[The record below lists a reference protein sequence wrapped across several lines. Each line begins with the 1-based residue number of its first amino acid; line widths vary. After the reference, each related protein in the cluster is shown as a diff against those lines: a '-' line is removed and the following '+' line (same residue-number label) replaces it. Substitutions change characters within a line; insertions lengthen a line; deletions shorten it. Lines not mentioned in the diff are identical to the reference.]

1 MNYYEKLKA
10 QQDYNNEQEECILNT
25 VKLLKTS
32 VGNIN
37 KPGLLFGEIQS
48 GKTRTFIGI
57 IANAFDNGYD
67 ISIVLTKSTIA
78 LTEQTYKRLDLDFQ
92 EFVDDG
98 YLTIYDIMK
107 LPLKIAG
114 KVLNNKLII
123 VVKKQKHNLLRLE
136 QLFEKYE
143 KLNNKKILIIDDEA
157 DFASVGFKKDSTK
170 DDGVTV
176 NVIMSMLNN
185 LKKRLNEFSF
195 LQVTATPYCLYLQ
208 PNENQ
213 TINGNVY
220 FPNRPE
226 ITSIVPTHSKY
237 IGGKYYF
244 EESENEDSPS
254 SNMFQEVSEKE
265 IKILNKNKGRLN
277 STELAS
283 LIVFK
288 QSLINYLIAG
298 TIRNIQ
304 EETQDKRYKSS
315 CLIHIDKKIDQM
327 NLQSEL
333 TFDLINEITE
343 ALKNNS
349 NKFETEIDFAI
360 EQFSVSIC
368 KTEYYLP
375 SRDEIYTSLNRIL
388 LDEDISITV
397 VNSENEVLNLLDRK
411 GQLRL
416 DTKLN
421 IFIGGDVLDRGITI
435 ENMISFFYG
444 RNPKTFQQDTVL
456 QHSRMYGARKLEDLA
471 VTRLYTTARIY
482 IAMKKMYE
490 FDQELKSSFLKGKNN
505 DGVIF
510 VNYDPT
516 GAIKPCNLSKILIT
530 STQTIKSNKR
540 FLPIGFDIKNKRTSE
555 ECYQEIIK
563 ILEDKGCTK
572 GQNKIIELSMFEFTQ
587 IMFYCNKSYDY
598 SQNLSYKWDITSF
611 LAIAK
616 QTSENGIIKCA
627 VKWNRKVGRL
637 KNKGY
642 SFQDS
647 PEDGNKDLPEAQ
659 SIAINNPSLILLH
672 QLGLKEN
679 NWNGE
684 HEFFWPVMVTPKS
697 TKSAIFAPE
706 EN

>member
-1 MNYYEKLKA
+1 MNFYANLKEK
-10 QQDYNNEQEECILNT
+10 QNYNAEQEECILNT
-25 VKLLKTS
+25 VKLLNS
-32 VGNIN
+32 SNDIEN

-92 EFVDDG
+92 EFIDDS

-107 LPLKIAG
+107 LPQNIAG

-136 QLFEKYE
+136 QFFEKYE
-143 KLNNKKILIIDDEA
+143 KLSNKKILIIDDEA
-157 DFASVGFKKDSTK
+157 DFASVGFKKDNTK
-170 DDGVTV
+170 EDGITT
-176 NVIMSMLNN
+176 NVIMSMMNN
-185 LKKRLNEFSF
+185 LRKRLNKCSF

-208 PNENQ
+208 PNDNQ
-213 TINGNVY
+213 KINGNVF

-226 ITSIVPTHSKY
+226 ITSIVPTHSMY

-244 EESENEDSPS
+244 EESENDGSPA
-254 SNMFQEVSEKE
+254 SNMFQEVSERE
-265 IKILNKNKGRLN
+265 IKIFNKNRGSFSL
-277 STELAS
+277 SEEAS
-283 LIVFK
+283 LVVFK
-288 QSLINYLIAG
+288 QSIINYLVAG

-304 EETQDKRYKSS
+304 EEKQSKRYKSS
-315 CLIHIDKKIDQM
+315 CLIHIDKKINQM
-327 NLQSEL
+327 NLQNEL
-333 TFDLINEITE
+333 TIELITEITNS
-343 ALKNNS
+343 LKSDIKSFNELIKS
-349 NKFETEIDFAI
+349 SID
-360 EQFSVSIC
+360 QFRLSIQ
-368 KTEYYLP
+368 KTSYYLP
-375 SRDEIYTSLNRIL
+375 TEKEIYTNLYKVL
-388 LDEDISITV
+388 HEEDISITV
-397 VNSENEVLNLLDRK
+397 VNSENEVINLLDRK

-435 ENMISFFYG
+435 ENMISFYYG

-482 IAMKKMYE
+482 LAMKKMYE
-490 FDQELKSSFLKGKNN
+490 FDQELKSAFIKGKNN

-510 VNYDPT
+510 VNNDPS
-516 GAIKPCNLSKILIT
+516 GAIQPCNPSKILIT
-530 STQTIKSNKR
+530 STLTIKPNKR
-540 FLPIGFDIKNKRTSE
+540 FLPIGFDIKHKSTSH
-555 ECYQEIIK
+555 ECYEKIYK
-563 ILEDKGCTK
+563 ILEKHKCSKGL
-572 GQNKIIELSMFEFTQ
+572 NNIIEISMFEFSE
-587 IMFYCNKSYDY
+587 IVFYCNKSFDY
-598 SQNLSYKWDITSF
+598 SKNQSYKWDVTSF

-627 VKWNRKVGRL
+627 VKWDRKISRL

-642 SFQDS
+642 NYQDS
-647 PEDGNKDLPEAQ
+647 PEDGNKDLPEAR
-659 SIAINNPSLILLH
+659 ANAVTNPSLILLH

-679 NWNGE
+679 NWSGE
-684 HEFFWPVMVTPKS
+684 SEFFWPILITPKS
-697 TKSAIFAPE
+697 TKTAIFATE